1 MGGGRYEILVGTMFS
16 VKLDKQDVK
25 LNYSLNKIESPTDT
39 DVMCI
44 VGVILVGTQY
54 IIHLGSSDKR

>member
-44 VGVILVGTQY
+44 VGVIQ
-54 IIHLGSSDKR
+54 